1 MSPYRPTRRRAATPA
16 AALLLLL
23 AGCGGPRT
31 APVSGTV
38 WYNDEPLT
46 NGTVAFLGDDGRGAS
61 AMIQEDGTYTIPQAP
76 VGPVKVTVQTFPPPP
91 SVVPPGTPAKSV
103 KRPWL
108 RYVAIPE
115 HYRDMNRS
123 GLRYVVA
130 PGRQTI
136 DIHLRAPD
144 PPRKNK

>member
-1 MSPYRPTRRRAATPA
+1 MSQDRPLHRRAATPGV
-16 AALLLLL
+16 ALLLLL
-23 AGCGGPRT
+23 AGCGGPAT

-38 WYNDEPLT
+38 WYNDEPLS
-46 NGTVAFLGDDGRGAS
+46 NGTVAFLADDGRGVS

-76 VGPVKVTVQTFPPPP
+76 VGPVKATVQTFPPSP
-91 SVVPPGTPAKSV
+91 SVVPPGTPARSV
-103 KRPWL
+103 PRPGL

-123 GLRYVVA
+123 GLKYVVA

-136 DIHLRAPD
+136 DIRLRAVA
-144 PPRKNK
+144 PPRKNQ